1 MIFGLH
7 VHVGIESGE
16 KAIAISNALSSYIP
30 HLLALSAS
38 SPFFEGERPGWLRVE

>member
-16 KAIAISNALSSYIP
+16 KAIAIFNSLSTYIP

-38 SPFFEGERPGWLRVE
+38 SSYF